1 MVDSK
6 YLLDD
11 EAMQQFIMDGYIQLE
26 SSLPREIHHRIYS
39 ELGPLDEG
47 GPRGHNNLL
56 PCVPDLQLLLNEPI
70 VVGALESLLG
80 QNYYLHFHR
89 HDHTNFP
96 DSAQPLHKDGDNPT
110 HLAVDRL
117 RRHHPTRYVMLFYY
131 PQDTPA
137 SAGPTGIVPG
147 SQYVMRRK
155 VESAR
160 KSYNDVFSHIPQQGR
175 EEIRTGKL
183 DQTKASERAA
193 ELRNEILDQHP
204 SLAQEAEEADAP
216 WEASKIP
223 LTGKAGAITIVHF
236 DIVHGR
242 YSKNTLKQP
251 RHMVKFLFTRNEEPR
266 RPTWR
271 HVNQH
276 WQPPN
281 NQTQAPIWNFIWHW
295 HLGKTLP
302 APTHGDHTDYVCH
315 LDSDDDALAIA
326 ASYAL
331 ARFDKG
337 IDVLVNRFAESNI
350 ERRTIASYGLAAA
363 GAKITPRLLEWL
375 EPSTNTNDLLIRAVD
390 LLGDIGPSAAS
401 ALPKLL
407 ELVKHKDPRIRRYI
421 AETIG
426 ILAERNTHLETPCI
440 EALLQLITDEDALTT
455 RNAVFSIARLGPLAR
470 TETIVNTLKKNIFH
484 WHHHVRGWTVEALLR
499 IEDPEATAFI
509 IKYLNMSRW
518 DPAPKSGDRPA
529 THKPMRKND
538 P

>member
-80 QNYYLHFHR
+80 PNYYLHFHR

-96 DSAQPLHKDGDNPT
+96 DSAQPLHKDGDNHS

-131 PQDTPA
+131 PQ
-137 SAGPTGIVPG
+137 
-147 SQYVMRRK
+147 
-155 VESAR
+155 
-160 KSYNDVFSHIPQQGR
+160 
-175 EEIRTGKL
+175 EIRTGKL
-183 DQTKASERAA
+183 DQTKSSERAA
-193 ELRNEILDQHP
+193 ELSNEIREQHP
-204 SLAQEAEEADAP
+204 SLARAAEEADAP

-223 LTGKAGAITIVHF
+223 LTGKAGTITIVHF

-281 NQTQAPIWNFIWHW
+281 TQTQAPIWNFIWHW

-302 APTHGDHTDYVCH
+302 APTHGDHTDYVCD
-315 LDSDDDALAIA
+315 LDSDDDAVAIA

-337 IDVLVNRFAESNI
+337 IDVLVNRFAGSNI

-375 EPSTNTNDLLIRAVD
+375 EPSTTTNDLLIRVVD

-401 ALPKLL
+401 ALPQLL
-407 ELVKHKDPRIRRYI
+407 ELVKHEDPRIRRYI